1 MVTIFLDYCCKLA
14 CSFSHAYYPPSPTYM
29 QQRLVTSRII
39 PEFAEEV
46 AEGGEM
52 VSQEAG
58 RNVGEK
64 ERRREFV
71 C

>member
-1 MVTIFLDYCCKLA
+1 
-14 CSFSHAYYPPSPTYM
+14 M
-29 QQRLVTSRII
+29 QQELVTSRII

-64 ERRREFV
+64 EGRREGEKERRRNSV
-71 C
+71 GV